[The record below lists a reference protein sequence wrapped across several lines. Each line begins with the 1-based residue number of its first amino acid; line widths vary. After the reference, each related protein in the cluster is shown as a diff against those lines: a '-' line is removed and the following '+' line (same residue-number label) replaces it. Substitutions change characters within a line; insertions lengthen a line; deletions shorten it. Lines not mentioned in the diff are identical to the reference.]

1 MKFFRYLYFT
11 LFTLFSIFIF
21 SCQELPPEAFLIEKY
36 KITGTVDIDPEIKD
50 KCSTG
55 TLYIIVRQGASP
67 QPLAVKKYS
76 KLDFPKE
83 FKVLP
88 SDVLMENRIEEFFE
102 GDLIV
107 MARISKSGSPMAQ
120 KGDCESPAIVIKPG
134 QKGLNLTINSI
145 KE

>member
-1 MKFFRYLYFT
+1 MKKLKYLVLLFLTVFF
-11 LFTLFSIFIF
+11 I

-36 KITGTVDIDPEIKD
+36 KITGTVDIDPKIKD
-50 KCSTG
+50 KCTEG
-55 TLYIIVRQGASP
+55 TLYIIVRQGASI

-76 KLDFPKE
+76 KLEFPKE

-102 GDLIV
+102 GDLII
-107 MARISKSGSPMAQ
+107 MARISKSGSPMPQ
-120 KGDCESPAIVIKPG
+120 KGDCESPAVMINPG
-134 QKGLNLTINSI
+134 EKNVKLTINSI